1 MLIEI
6 EKIICSTD
14 IQSRIAIDVATV
26 QNYAEEM
33 NNGAVFPPVTVFD
46 DGDGSYWLADGFHRV
61 EACKLV
67 GIDAIVCEVKAGGKT
82 EALIFSCGSNAQHGL
97 PRTNA
102 DKRRAVLLLLN
113 DDRFAGWSTRQLAE
127 ACRVSHT
134 FVSKIQ
140 KDLKTPPPPDP
151 PPPDKTYPWDRDDF
165 KESCK
170 LWNKDFHGAALAMQL
185 LGYPLETIAEVTGKD
200 LESVERLFNPQFPDR
215 CKPFRKWLD
224 HKGDEQDNYGRGE
237 TLLQE
242 GDAEFFKTAYNTERK
257 MLVHH
262 LRLEP
267 WLMASQIL
275 RGNPVLQE
283 TALKNYSIERDRVN
297 QLRKTLDTLG
307 LTYGLGKDGMIAEMA
322 VIMEKEKDK
331 VTKDDFLLYAAFD
344 FLCQYTLRD
353 ALWACGYSQE
363 EPASHWIEKAK
374 FIYECVNAVWEW
386 YSETVNV
393 YTLAA

>member
-67 GIDAIVCEVKAGGKT
+67 GIDAIVCEVRAGGKT

-140 KDLKTPPPPDP
+140 KDLKTPPPPD
-151 PPPDKTYPWDRDDF
+151 KTYPWDRDDF
-165 KESCK
+165 KES
-170 LWNKDFHGAALAMQL
+170 
-185 LGYPLETIAEVTGKD
+185 
-200 LESVERLFNPQFPDR
+200 
-215 CKPFRKWLD
+215 
-224 HKGDEQDNYGRGE
+224 
-237 TLLQE
+237 
-242 GDAEFFKTAYNTERK
+242 
-257 MLVHH
+257 
-262 LRLEP
+262 
-267 WLMASQIL
+267 
-275 RGNPVLQE
+275 
-283 TALKNYSIERDRVN
+283 
-297 QLRKTLDTLG
+297 
-307 LTYGLGKDGMIAEMA
+307 
-322 VIMEKEKDK
+322 
-331 VTKDDFLLYAAFD
+331 
-344 FLCQYTLRD
+344 
-353 ALWACGYSQE
+353 
-363 EPASHWIEKAK
+363 
-374 FIYECVNAVWEW
+374 
-386 YSETVNV
+386 
-393 YTLAA
+393 